1 MAAIFIT
8 LSIIFLAIFILMG
21 IASQARKARNSFLFF
36 SLAAVSLLLL
46 IIVLFFIAGLS
57 TLAHSLLF
65 L

>member
-8 LSIIFLAIFILMG
+8 LSIFFLAIFILMG
-21 IASQARKARNSFLFF
+21 IASQDRKARNSFLFF

-57 TLAHSLLF
+57 TLAHSYLF